1 MRCERIQD
9 LILSDYI
16 DGQVDES
23 NRRLVAEHIEGCSAC
38 REFEAAVRAKAVEPF
53 KDARKAEVPVY
64 LWEGIRRKIAA
75 EGRTTGV
82 LTGVAM
88 TLRRGLEGLLRIPK
102 PAVAFAFVAVLIIAI
117 VIAQPY
123 FEKGAIDNYINDQ
136 VDFMANL
143 DSDDANGYTALDV
156 NVNTGV
162 ENLL

>member
-1 MRCERIQD
+1 M
-9 LILSDYI
+9 SDYI
-16 DGQVDES
+16 DGQLDES
-23 NRRLVAEHIEGCSAC
+23 NRRLVAEHIKGCSAC

-53 KDARKAEVPVY
+53 KDTRKADVPVY

-75 EGRTTGV
+75 ERQPVGV

-102 PAVAFAFVAVLIIAI
+102 PAVAFAFAAVLIVAI
-117 VIAQPY
+117 VIARPY
-123 FEKGAIDNYINDQ
+123 FEKGAIDNYMNDQ

-143 DSDDANGYTALDV
+143 DSEDANGYTALDV

-162 ENLL
+162 ENLV